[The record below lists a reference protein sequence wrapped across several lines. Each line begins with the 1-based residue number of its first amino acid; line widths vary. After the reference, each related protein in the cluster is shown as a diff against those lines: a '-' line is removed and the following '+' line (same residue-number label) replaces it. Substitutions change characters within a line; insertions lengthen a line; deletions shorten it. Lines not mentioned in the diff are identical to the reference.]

1 MASTPPVQEFLECMR
16 SHGMKELD
24 TARVYAGWKSEELLG
39 QVQAHKQFAISTK
52 APAFSPKSLAE
63 EKIIANCNASL
74 KALGQ
79 KKVDICECLI
89 FITLAATTPNP
100 ARRSTR
106 PRPETPLEEQCRAI
120 EKLYSEGKFSKFG
133 ISNLSPAEV
142 QNIHDIC
149 KQEKYPLPTIYQGG
163 YNPIQRSAE
172 VSLFTPLRKLNM
184 NFYAFSPLAGGML
197 AKELD
202 DVLNPA
208 PGTRFDAMKVFG
220 DMYLKKPTLD
230 ALAMLK
236 SRCEEEGIAVME
248 GTMKWF
254 FHHSLLGEEDG
265 VILGSSSTG
274 QIDASLTACG
284 KGPLDGGLVK
294 AFVDLWTAIRDE
306 PSHLQS

>member
-1 MASTPPVQEFLECMR
+1 
-16 SHGMKELD
+16 
-24 TARVYAGWKSEELLG
+24 
-39 QVQAHKQFAISTK
+39 
-52 APAFSPKSLAE
+52 
-63 EKIIANCNASL
+63 
-74 KALGQ
+74 
-79 KKVDICECLI
+79 
-89 FITLAATTPNP
+89 
-100 ARRSTR
+100 
-106 PRPETPLEEQCRAI
+106 
-120 EKLYSEGKFSKFG
+120 
-133 ISNLSPAEV
+133 
-142 QNIHDIC
+142 
-149 KQEKYPLPTIYQGG
+149 
-163 YNPIQRSAE
+163 
-172 VSLFTPLRKLNM
+172 M
-184 NFYAFSPLAGGML
+184 NFYAFSPLAGGMLAKDRLANNL

-294 AFVDLWTAIRDE
+294 AFVDLWTAIRGG
-306 PSHLQS
+306 PS